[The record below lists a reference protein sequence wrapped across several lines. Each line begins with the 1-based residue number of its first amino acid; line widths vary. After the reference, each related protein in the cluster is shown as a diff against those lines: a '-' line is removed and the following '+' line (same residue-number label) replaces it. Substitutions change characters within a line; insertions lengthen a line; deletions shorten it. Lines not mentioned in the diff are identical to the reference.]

1 MAVFTE
7 KQTLVV
13 VAGGRTNK
21 LKGSDLQPYRGTR
34 AQRGAQLPRGLQR
47 VDRLEVE

>member
-1 MAVFTE
+1 MTE

-13 VAGGRTNK
+13 VAGGRVTK
-21 LKGSDLQPYRGTR
+21 LKGNDLAAYRGERT
-34 AQRGAQLPRGLQR
+34 QRGALLPRGLQR